1 MTVKHLVLFQF
12 KANATAEAVKEL
24 SSRMLGLK
32 DGCIHATSNKPYIK
46 SLTGGKDNS
55 PEGVQHGITHAFVAE
70 FESLEDRDYYVN
82 TDPFHAEFKTFAG
95 PFIEKVIV
103 VDYSEGEF

>member
-1 MTVKHLVLFQF
+1 MAVKHLVLFQF
-12 KANATAEAVKEL
+12 KASASAEVVKE
-24 SSRMLGLK
+24 SSLRMLGLK
-32 DGCIHATSNKPYIK
+32 EGCIHPTSKKQYIK

-55 PEGVQHGITHAFVAE
+55 HEGAQHGITHAFVAE

-82 TDPFHAEFKTFAG
+82 TDPFHQKFKAFAG

-103 VDYSEGEF
+103 VDFSEGEF